1 MQRLQLTFYA
11 YETDNGRYIWI
22 YTYTC
27 KYIYICTMCIYRKST
42 HTHAKKLCG
51 LFFLFNPWKIY
62 FSFCPFL
69 LKILFKQKQE
79 SGFSSTPFCKRR
91 RKHICKSAK
100 SLPAK
105 FHPTV
110 NFYCWLHYKIQKGN
124 WGCITVGY
132 NGKLRFTQSLC
143 HHYWADITYVNLSMN
158 ISGFSVTHALR
169 SSSRMLLLYKIKCF

>member
-11 YETDNGRYIWI
+11 YETDNGRYTWI

-27 KYIYICTMCIYRKST
+27 KYIYICIMCIYRRST

-62 FSFCPFL
+62 FSFAHSCLRSYLNKNRKVDFL
-69 LKILFKQKQE
+69 LPVL
-79 SGFSSTPFCKRR
+79 FCKRR

-105 FHPTV
+105 FHPRV
-110 NFYCWLHYKIQKGN
+110 NFYCWLHYKIQKEN
-124 WGCITVGY
+124 WGCITEAY
-132 NGKLRFTQSLC
+132 NGKLRFTEICATATEPIS
-143 HHYWADITYVNLSMN
+143 YTWIEVWTYQVFRWPM
-158 ISGFSVTHALR
+158 H
-169 SSSRMLLLYKIKCF
+169 